1 MPRKKTIQ
9 PEPLKT
15 SELEDGTI
23 VEIRDHETRE
33 RGPGLDKRWK
43 AENLVDGILT
53 HLVDMIQGAD
63 AEEAKKAIKLLESPK
78 GIPAFIRL
86 LQMWG
91 YEESDRTLRKYANAC
106 RAKWL
111 TLCNACREA
120 GKDPYQKR

>member
-33 RGPGLDKRWK
+33 IGRGLDKRWK
-43 AENLVDGILT
+43 AENLVDGIFL
-53 HLVDMIQGAD
+53 HLVDMIQGHD
-63 AEEAKKAIKLLESPK
+63 SQKTRQAIEVLESPK

-86 LQMWG
+86 LLEWE
-91 YEESDRTLRKYANAC
+91 YEESDRTLRKYAKAC

>member
-15 SELEDGTI
+15 FELEDGTI

-33 RGPGLDKRWK
+33 IGRGLDKQWK
-43 AENLVDGILT
+43 AENLVDGILEQ
-53 HLVDMIQGAD
+53 LVNMIQGPD
-63 AEEAKKAIKLLESPK
+63 AGQTKKAIEVLESPK
-78 GIPAFIRL
+78 GVPVFIRL

-91 YEESDRTLRKYANAC
+91 YEESDRTLRKYATAC

-120 GKDPYQKR
+120 GKDPYQKL